1 MLIEEDG
8 MTFTF
13 YPNHDEDARKF
24 FETYEFAGFDFLLT
38 SERIGL
44 KEKEQRTCRF
54 CKKSY
59 PKVKFENIAH
69 TIPEF
74 LGNKYSISDFECD
87 TCNKLF
93 GKYEKQLSNYF
104 GIAIPANRTKGKKR
118 IPCANSYDKKITAK
132 RTDFFGAKTAIEIA
146 SANNEVGN
154 INYNN
159 ASDSLSL
166 KFETEPY
173 KPIDVYKAFLK
184 MALGLMPEEFVEG
197 YKLSFDFLQKKE
209 LSEKIKDSMISVY
222 VHNFDKTYNYN
233 GIVLFKARNDC
244 PILAPPF
251 TMVLFYGQS
260 MHQIYL
266 PIQKEYIISRDG
278 KKITYPL
285 LPPILPEKNHNEI
298 KFSYGIERLDSVE
311 NKTSTH
317 YLSFVHT
324 NPNEKRVA
332 VDLYGNLKEAAEFN
346 TDKITK
352 IIIIDDPDFKIQI
365 NKTKIKDD

>member
-1 MLIEEDG
+1 MLIEEHG
-8 MTFTF
+8 ITFTF
-13 YPNHDEDARKF
+13 YPNNEENAKKF
-24 FETYEFAGFDFLLT
+24 FETYEFAGFDFLIT
-38 SERIGL
+38 SEKIGL
-44 KEKEQRTCRF
+44 KDKKQRTCRF

-59 PKVKFENIAH
+59 PKVKFENKAH

-104 GIAIPANRTKGKKR
+104 GLAIPANRTKGKKK
-118 IPCANSYDKKITAK
+118 IPSSNSYDKKITAK

-146 SANNEVGN
+146 STNNEVGN
-154 INYNN
+154 IQYNKTDN
-159 ASDSLSL
+159 TLSV

-173 KPIDVYKAFLK
+173 KPIEVYKAFLK
-184 MALGLMPEEFVEG
+184 MALGLLPEEFVED

-209 LSEKIKDSMISVY
+209 LSEKIKDGMISVY
-222 VHNFDKTYNYN
+222 VHNFDKAYNYN
-233 GIVLFKARNDC
+233 GIVLFKTREDC
-244 PILAPPF
+244 AILAPPF

-266 PIQKEYIISRDG
+266 PIQKEYIISRNG

-285 LPPILPEKNHNEI
+285 LPPVLPEKNHEEI
-298 KFSYGIERLDSVE
+298 KCSYGIERLDSSE

-317 YLSFVHT
+317 YLSIIHT
-324 NPNEKRVA
+324 NPNEERVT
-332 VDLYGNLKEAAEFN
+332 VDSDGNLKEAAEFN
-346 TDKITK
+346 SEKITK
-352 IIIIDDPDFKIQI
+352 IIIIDDPDFAIQLD
-365 NKTKIKDD
+365 KTKMKDH